1 MKGYWIKVYGC
12 QMNERDGEII
22 AGLLEDAGYFK
33 APAMEEAD
41 IVILHTCCVREKAEN
56 KVYGRL
62 GQLARLKSKK
72 PDLIIAVGGCM
83 TQQPGAAEK
92 MREKAPHVDLIYG
105 THNLHELPELLK
117 KVEQERRPVAV
128 VWEKEGP
135 VVEGLPLRRTHKA
148 KALVTISYGC
158 NNFCTYCIVPYVRG
172 RERSRRPEDIIKEI
186 KALVADGVLEVM
198 LLGQNVNSY
207 GKDLED
213 GIDFGWL
220 LERVNA
226 IQGLKRIRYMTS
238 HPRDFTFKLVET
250 ISRLDKVC
258 EHVHLPVQ
266 AGSNRVLELMNRGY
280 TREHYLELVEVLR
293 RHIPGVSITTDLIV
307 GFPGETEEDFQD
319 TLSLVEQVQFDNAF
333 TFMFSPRK
341 GTVAASLP
349 EQVPLEVKKERLY
362 RLMEVQNRIS
372 RAKNEAL
379 VGQEM
384 EVLVDGPSETDP
396 KNLSGRTRTNK
407 LVIFPGPEEL
417 TGKLVKVK
425 ITQAQTF
432 LLKGEVVS

>member
-1 MKGYWIKVYGC
+1 MKSYWIKVYGC

-22 AGLLEDAGYFK
+22 AGLLEEAGYYK

-41 IVILHTCCVREKAEN
+41 VIVLHTCCVREKAEN

-72 PDLIIAVGGCM
+72 PDLVIAVGGCM

-105 THNLHELPELLK
+105 THNLHELPQLLK
-117 KVEQERRPVAV
+117 KVEEERRPVAV
-128 VWEKEGP
+128 IWEKEGP
-135 VVEGLPLRRTHKA
+135 VVEGLPLRRAHGA

-172 RERSRRPEDIIKEI
+172 RERSRRPEDIIEEI

-213 GIDFGWL
+213 GVDFGNL

-226 IQGLKRIRYMTS
+226 IPGLQRIRYMTS
-238 HPRDFTFKLVET
+238 HPRDFTLKLVET

-280 TREHYLELVEVLR
+280 TREYYLELVKTLR
-293 RHIPGVSITTDLIV
+293 QYIPGISITTDLIV
-307 GFPGETEEDFQD
+307 GFPGETEDDFQD
-319 TLSLVEQVQFDNAF
+319 TLDLVEQVQFDNAF

-341 GTVAASLP
+341 GTVAATLP
-349 EQVPLEVKKERLY
+349 GQLPLEVKKERLY

-372 RAKNEAL
+372 RVKNEAL
-379 VGQEM
+379 VGQEL
-384 EVLVDGPSETDP
+384 EVLVEGPSETDP
-396 KNLSGRTRTNK
+396 EKLSGRTRTNK
-407 LVIFPGPEEL
+407 LVIFPGPEDL
-417 TGKLVKVK
+417 VGKLVKVK

-432 LLKGEVVS
+432 LLKGEVAS